1 MRTHQRNNN
10 THFIWQTLR
19 IKDIKFISNCKVKVY
34 KIKKRNERLLQLG
47 VLEEVFIV
55 EVRFKLNLE
64 GRAELALKEKK
75 YKIIL
80 SRGNNRGQNTY
91 GRCFV

>member
-10 THFIWQTLR
+10 THFIWQTLSR
-19 IKDIKFISNCKVKVY
+19 IKDTKFISNCKGKVY
-34 KIKKRNERLLQLG
+34 KINSIVAKRNERLLQLG

-64 GRAELALKEKK
+64 GRAEQALIEKK
-75 YKIIL
+75 KE
-80 SRGNNRGQNTY
+80 
-91 GRCFV
+91 